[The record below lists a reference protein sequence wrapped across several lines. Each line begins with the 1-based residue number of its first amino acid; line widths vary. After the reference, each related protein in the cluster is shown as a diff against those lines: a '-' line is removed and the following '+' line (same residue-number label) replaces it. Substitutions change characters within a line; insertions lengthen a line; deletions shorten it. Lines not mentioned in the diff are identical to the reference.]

1 MLLRDYLNEFELDW
15 AQAPSRSGQISGKD
29 LKGAKILLVG
39 DQIELQRAIAWSF
52 LAWND
57 KEKAGIRVQ
66 EAVCENGSLQSVRGI
81 ERRVKRQPDD
91 EMQDTGFAP
100 KEADYVILTGFCCQ
114 KAEMTALE
122 TIEYLG
128 QFEKLLRLIA
138 ETSCKKVLLLSD
150 GRVCGELDYEF
161 AASEYEKGKTQ
172 AGAQGDP
179 AQYLL
184 QTMESMLTEIA
195 RETRFSYEILRTGM
209 IYGPCISMMEHPV
222 HELAGI
228 VAASEEKE
236 LVLTPDRTSYI
247 GIHDVLTA
255 IQFVLTRCPDNKI
268 FHVSGLDSDA
278 APGEIAMLLY
288 HNFPQQCRITMRPQ
302 TVQSCVQTEHNAQ
315 QSEAQVQCGAKQAK
329 EQTEYG
335 EHHIQQHEIRRNG
348 ILLNTQLLQHY
359 GFEPQLPLEDGLI
372 ILVKSMQKQN
382 EVFIFD
388 NTYLGKLDKVQ
399 KLLLGYLLEIDRI
412 CKKHEIKYFLAGGTL
427 LGAIRHHGFIPWDDD
442 ADVMMLREDYEKF
455 QKVAVKE
462 LPANIFMQLPET
474 EKGNYNP
481 FTKLRIN
488 NTMFATEFTG
498 HFMDMH
504 NGIFFDVLSHDK
516 TGNHKWSQKLHLMV
530 TMLSRS
536 IVFNKWGNTDIKS
549 GGGHPIIC
557 KIVDKAKYLI
567 PMPFALWVQ
576 NKSLTFFRNRH
587 SDYLYDGMGRNL
599 KRGAFP
605 AKWLEEAVYV
615 DFEGY
620 QFPVPK
626 EYDKYLTWLYGDYM
640 QMIPVSSR
648 RTSHSIVLTD
658 LGEYSGYELPEQ
670 K

>member
-66 EAVCENGSLQSVRGI
+66 EAVCENGSLQAVRGI
-81 ERRVKRQPDD
+81 ERRIKRQPD
-91 EMQDTGFAP
+91 EEIQDTGFAP

-128 QFEKLLRLIA
+128 QFEKLLLLIA

-184 QTMESMLTEIA
+184 QTMESMLTEMA
-195 RETRFSYEILRTGM
+195 RETHFSYEILRTGM

-288 HNFPQQCRITMRPQ
+288 HNFPQQCRITMCPQ
-302 TVQSCVQTEHNAQ
+302 TVQNCGQSEHSVQHAK
-315 QSEAQVQCGAKQAK
+315 QSEAQVQCGAEQAE

-335 EHHIQQHEIRRNG
+335 EQHG

-567 PMPFALWVQ
+567 PMPLALWVQ

-605 AKWLEEAVYV
+605 EKWLEEAVYV

-658 LGEYSGYELPEQ
+658 LGEYSRYELPEQ

>member
-15 AQAPSRSGQISGKD
+15 AQAPSRSGQISGKN

-66 EAVCENGSLQSVRGI
+66 EAVCENGSLQAVRGI
-81 ERRVKRQPDD
+81 ERRVKRQPDE

-122 TIEYLG
+122 TIEYLS

-184 QTMESMLTEIA
+184 QTMESMLTEMA
-195 RETRFSYEILRTGM
+195 RETHFSYEILRTGM

-288 HNFPQQCRITMRPQ
+288 HNFPQQCRITLRPQ
-302 TVQSCVQTEHNAQ
+302 TVQCCGQSEHSAQ
-315 QSEAQVQCGAKQAK
+315 QSEAQVQCGANQFE

-335 EHHIQQHEIRRNG
+335 EQHIQQSENRRNG

-516 TGNHKWSQKLHLMV
+516 TGNHKWSQKLHLMI

-557 KIVDKAKYLI
+557 KIVDRVKYLI

-576 NKSLTFFRNRH
+576 NKALTFFKNRK

-605 AKWLEEAVYV
+605 AAWLDEVTYV

-658 LGEYSGYELPEQ
+658 LGAYSGYELH
-670 K
+670 